1 MDPRASEENFEA
13 FKAAE
18 GYERC
23 ALPPGIGARIAA
35 EIIIESIE
43 KKQG

>member
-1 MDPRASEENFEA
+1 MDPRAGEENFEA
-13 FKAAE
+13 FKEAQ

-35 EIIIESIE
+35 EIIIESME
-43 KKQG
+43 KK